1 MAKDQDAPTPST
13 PPVGRRRLRR
23 GVVPIMFAL
32 LLVWWLWSVVPSR
45 LDWNATLDFLGV
57 HDRVRF
63 TLLVKFG
70 AGLIA
75 LLALVRILRN
85 GGQKTP

>member
-23 GVVPIMFAL
+23 GVVPFVFAT
-32 LLVWWLWSVVPSR
+32 LLVWWLWSGVPTP

-57 HDRVRF
+57 HDRVRYV
-63 TLLVKFG
+63 LLVKFG

-75 LLALVRILRN
+75 LLALVRILRD
-85 GGQKTP
+85 GGQPTP